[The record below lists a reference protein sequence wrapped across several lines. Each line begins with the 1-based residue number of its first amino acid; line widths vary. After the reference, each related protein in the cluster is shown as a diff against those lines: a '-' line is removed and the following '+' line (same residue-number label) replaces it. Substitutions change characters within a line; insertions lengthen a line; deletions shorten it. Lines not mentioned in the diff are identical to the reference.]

1 MALILSMKTDMCWI
15 STVSHSYK
23 PWKAAQEAHRPGDPR
38 RGSLTRFTANK
49 GLPTIFE
56 TTTTFSGK
64 TKITYIAHY
73 YYLYSRALIL
83 SMQTGMRWI
92 STVSYS

>member
-23 PWKAAQEAHRPGDPR
+23 PWKATQEAHRPGDPG

-56 TTTTFSGK
+56 EITITSLDLKLLVIMGAAQVAQLTFK
-64 TKITYIAHY
+64 
-73 YYLYSRALIL
+73 
-83 SMQTGMRWI
+83 Q
-92 STVSYS
+92 